1 MASVASSLDWIS
13 ILCQS
18 DFWYHYHTS
27 KINYCIV
34 PFHFYC
40 LILLG
45 CSLCLSRKVISF
57 TGKENGPWSPAL
69 LKRSSTSLLHLL
81 LPLACAAHSV
91 LVTWTQACAWA
102 AHSNTQRMAS
112 VTDVFFASGI
122 VLAGKQM
129 NNDTHSAQFC
139 CCFRGFLFL
148 FVLC

>member
-1 MASVASSLDWIS
+1 MASAASSMDWIS

-40 LILLG
+40 LLLWG

-57 TGKENGPWSPAL
+57 PGKNGPWISCTLEEKSHQSASP
-69 LKRSSTSLLHLL
+69 
-81 LPLACAAHSV
+81 LPCAARSV
-91 LVTWTQACAWA
+91 LVTWPQACAWA
-102 AHSNTQRMAS
+102 AHSSTQRVGRA
-112 VTDVFFASGI
+112 TDVVFASGI

-139 CCFRGFLFL
+139 CCFRGILFL
-148 FVLC
+148 FVLY